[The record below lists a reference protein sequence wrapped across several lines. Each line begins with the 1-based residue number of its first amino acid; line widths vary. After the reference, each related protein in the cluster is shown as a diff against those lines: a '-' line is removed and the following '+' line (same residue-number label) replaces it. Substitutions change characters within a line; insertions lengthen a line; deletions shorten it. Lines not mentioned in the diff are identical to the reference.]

1 MNTVFENQRK
11 RLTLWTNY
19 VFWKNVL
26 LLSTYRCKN
35 VEKVDRLFLAA
46 LEKNAMRTKK
56 AWNSITVLINAT
68 MMIRQLS
75 ASFYLL
81 LFFMILSNLVKIA
94 QKYIFGPLVYH
105 NLAFLQNDTVATLL
119 PRSFFGCDFLFDFPP
134 FETINNGFI
143 KDFFEVV
150 LCQSWGLDVRFAI

>member
-1 MNTVFENQRK
+1 MQWEQ
-11 RLTLWTNY
+11 
-19 VFWKNVL
+19 
-26 LLSTYRCKN
+26 
-35 VEKVDRLFLAA
+35 
-46 LEKNAMRTKK
+46 KK
-56 AWNSITVLINAT
+56 AWNSITVFDKCDDDDPAAQR
-68 MMIRQLS
+68 MFLS
-75 ASFYLL
+75 SF
-81 LFFMILSNLVKIA
+81 FFMILSNLVKIA

-105 NLAFLQNDTVATLL
+105 NLAFLQNDTIATLL